1 MDKVTSAKS
10 HGEEQRTEVYRTIRK
25 LLGEWLI
32 DMEIICQETF
42 HQS

>member
-25 LLGEWLI
+25 LLCDCVERIYLYRESG
-32 DMEIICQETF
+32 
-42 HQS
+42 